1 MSFNKKYIN
10 KEVLMEE
17 FRLKGY
23 QGVIDY
29 IGNADVLVG
38 LDDEIQQIL
47 DISFCKGC
55 ETKKNIQIEKLV
67 YGN

>member
-10 KEVLMEE
+10 KEVLLEE

-29 IGNADVLVG
+29 VGSADVLIG
-38 LDDEIQQIL
+38 LDEEIQQIL
-47 DISFCKGC
+47 DISFCRDC
-55 ETKKNIQIEKLV
+55 ETKKNIQIERII

>member
-38 LDDEIQQIL
+38 LDDEIQEIL
-47 DISFCKGC
+47 DISFCRDC
-55 ETKKNIQIEKLV
+55 ETKKNIQIERLIH
-67 YGN
+67 GN